1 MQRRWHNQALAFDY
15 GRGQCWLW
23 CGRLRCSKE
32 SRVRTTIPS
41 RSTLGME
48 RTSSSSFVRRPS
60 FCSSIDHS
68 WQDDT
73 FVTCSTVISVWS
85 PERQEPIHE
94 FSYQTENLLKA
105 KFNPAEAGLLA
116 ATSSERGVLLYDV
129 PFHVWIET

>member
-1 MQRRWHNQALAFDY
+1 M
-15 GRGQCWLW
+15 
-23 CGRLRCSKE
+23 
-32 SRVRTTIPS
+32 I
-41 RSTLGME
+41 
-48 RTSSSSFVRRPS
+48 
-60 FCSSIDHS
+60 SSIDHS

-94 FSYQTENLLKA
+94 FSYETENLLKA

-129 PFHVWIET
+129 QQHG

>member
-1 MQRRWHNQALAFDY
+1 M
-15 GRGQCWLW
+15 
-23 CGRLRCSKE
+23 
-32 SRVRTTIPS
+32 
-41 RSTLGME
+41 
-48 RTSSSSFVRRPS
+48 SSSSIAFRS
-60 FCSSIDHS
+60 SLCSSIDHS

-129 PFHVWIET
+129 PSHVAGVEM